1 MNTIDEKL
9 NQYFSLKKEIQKQQ
23 TILDNMK
30 ADIQSELEEKN
41 ILTYKNSFASLSYVK
56 PFHKMVLDTERLA
69 REKGKLYE
77 ELLREYGIPKVTGCY
92 WRFKE
97 LDR

>member
-1 MNTIDEKL
+1 MNIIDEKL
-9 NQYFSLKKEIQKQQ
+9 NQYFALKKEIHKQQ
-23 TILDNMK
+23 VILDNMK

-41 ILTYKNSFASLSYVK
+41 ILTYKNQFASISYVK

-69 REKGKLYE
+69 KEKGELYA
-77 ELLREYGIPKVTGCY
+77 ELLKEYGVPKVTGCY

-97 LDR
+97 LS